1 MYPRLEVSKQLF
13 HHFRRNICRIHQIRK
28 KVRHFRDKRGLPDKC
43 VTLYNILNQNTSPWQ
58 ELFSVPATLF
68 RVYELDRTE
77 KRFLDLSISNEGRQ
91 KSLEFPDPSHC

>member
-43 VTLYNILNQNTSPWQ
+43 VTLYKAKK
-58 ELFSVPATLF
+58 ELWPHMEEMLFLLQIDKISAIKQKMLFVLKPA
-68 RVYELDRTE
+68 Y
-77 KRFLDLSISNEGRQ
+77 I
-91 KSLEFPDPSHC
+91 